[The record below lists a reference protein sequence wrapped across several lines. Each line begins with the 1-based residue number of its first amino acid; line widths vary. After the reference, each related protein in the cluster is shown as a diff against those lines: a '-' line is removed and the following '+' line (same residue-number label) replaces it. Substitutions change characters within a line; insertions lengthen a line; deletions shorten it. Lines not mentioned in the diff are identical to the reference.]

1 MKEESRSSAVKLDRS
16 TKLIQGPTLVCGT
29 MAIEAT
35 SVVPD
40 RSRVRGLVREKRFR
54 ADVGKED
61 VIEEVQAFV
70 EDI

>member
-1 MKEESRSSAVKLDRS
+1 MKAQNVDKTHSGSNAS
-16 TKLIQGPTLVCGT
+16 GT
-29 MAIEAT
+29 MAIEAL

-54 ADVGKED
+54 ADVGMED

-70 EDI
+70 EDM